1 MTLHEIIR
9 EIAAEVPLKQ
19 AMTREV
25 VWRSPAS
32 RRVRVTSQRLVSF
45 TQRAVVAIRYE
56 VEPLDEPADIV
67 VQSELVA
74 NEPPPPGL
82 HDPRTAAVLASPL
95 SPELHEPYDGRIVEL
110 LARSEEPQYQQRRV
124 QVGFAVDDIREVAAA
139 LESRGVERISE
150 IEGGPDSGQLWCY
163 FKDPEGNVF
172 EIAQRL

>member
-1 MTLHEIIR
+1 MKLGWPIWIGVVSEDLEGQRQFYRDVLGFHEL
-9 EIAAEVPLKQ
+9 EAGDG
-19 AMTREV
+19 
-25 VWRSPAS
+25 W
-32 RRVRVTSQRLVSF
+32 
-45 TQRAVVAIRYE
+45 
-56 VEPLDEPADIV
+56 
-67 VQSELVA
+67 VQFEL
-74 NEPPPPGL
+74 
-82 HDPRTAAVLASPL
+82 
-95 SPELHEPYDGRIVEL
+95 DGRIVEL